1 MSKRKNTAMA
11 SKKWTPAKDYTW
23 RCEQADLTQG
33 TSKRLDSKQGYYRH
47 DNKQDHKKEAV
58 YDEYT
63 ESILEKSRTTGKK
76 YIIHTSYSS
85 RFTPSEKTGT
95 VTDKE
100 FFKALYA

>member
-1 MSKRKNTAMA
+1 MGKRKNTAMA

-23 RCEQADLTQG
+23 RCEQASLQEG
-33 TSKRLDSKQGYYRH
+33 TTKRLDSKQGYYRH
-47 DNKQDHKKEAV
+47 DKAERERKEPV

-63 ESILEKSRTTGKK
+63 ESVLEKSRTTGRK

-85 RFTPSEKTGT
+85 RFSPSEKTGT
-95 VTDKE
+95 ITDRE